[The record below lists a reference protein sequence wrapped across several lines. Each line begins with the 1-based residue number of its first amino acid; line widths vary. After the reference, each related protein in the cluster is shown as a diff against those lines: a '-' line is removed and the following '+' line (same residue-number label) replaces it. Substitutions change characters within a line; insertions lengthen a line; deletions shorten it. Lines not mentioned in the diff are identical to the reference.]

1 MLLKSSV
8 TNFAV
13 RANIL
18 NLLNIFLFYCGGI
31 FALIR
36 GDGFIGGTERRY
48 VLTYVLFAI
57 NILNLFLCDIAGEVL
72 YIVTQTAPRSRH
84 GQVPEPSAV
93 YTGY

>member
-1 MLLKSSV
+1 MLLKNGV

-13 RANIL
+13 RANIV
-18 NLLNIFLFYCGGI
+18 NLLNIFLFYYGENLC
-31 FALIR
+31 ALR